1 MNVRPTSLLPAL
13 FPTIVPPEPFLD
25 EADLQRE
32 LGTLPAAPVIWQVR
46 SLDSTNR
53 CLLEWAPQ
61 GLPRYFCLAARQQT
75 AGRGRQ
81 GRAWVSDPEGSLTF
95 SLWSVFDRSLQELSG
110 LPLVVSLGV
119 LEALHSL
126 GITTVGVKWP
136 NDLWREGRKVAGV
149 LVETTRLSSG
159 QVGAVIGIGLNVA
172 LPPAVQ
178 EAFSLSL
185 NDLRDEAGQAPAR
198 GTVLGRLLNT
208 LIPLL
213 ESFAQS
219 GFSPFAETWMTHCV
233 HRNRPVTLRHPD
245 QTLSQGECIGLSP
258 LGGLILRN
266 PAGDS
271 QTYHGGELSLRWEGT

>member
-1 MNVRPTSLLPAL
+1 MEHKPYAVREPSTAEMPVLVSIPHTGTHVPEPVAADFASDYIRGLPMTDWHLHHLYDFLPA
-13 FPTIVPPEPFLD
+13 
-25 EADLQRE
+25 
-32 LGTLPAAPVIWQVR
+32 
-46 SLDSTNR
+46 
-53 CLLEWAPQ
+53 
-61 GLPRYFCLAARQQT
+61 
-75 AGRGRQ
+75 
-81 GRAWVSDPEGSLTF
+81 
-95 SLWSVFDRSLQELSG
+95 
-110 LPLVVSLGV
+110 
-119 LEALHSL
+119 L